1 MKQGPQDTQENLD
14 QKDREENLDGLVF
27 LFQGL
32 LEKEDSQVSQVKK
45 GFLLSG
51 ALQS

>member
-1 MKQGPQDTQENLD
+1 MKQGPQDTQENSD
-14 QKDREENLDGLVF
+14 QKETEANLDGLVF
-27 LFQGL
+27 LFQAP
-32 LEKEDSQVSQVKK
+32 LEKGDSQDSQVRE